1 MCLLVFLYGM
11 HFYSYTLLIG
21 QSESSCTFLL
31 LIKHLEVWSGPF
43 EYLTY
48 VNIYIWPS
56 FSGLMKQLGLI
67 IWSAEMLTIGK
78 VLFLNLKV
86 VRSYLKLTTSNKSLY
101 ESFKD
106 TQLKQVEHYFVYG
119 ISFFL
124 AFFLCGIKEK
134 FNRAPVIFLISQ
146 VHSMNIC

>member
-1 MCLLVFLYGM
+1 
-11 HFYSYTLLIG
+11 
-21 QSESSCTFLL
+21 
-31 LIKHLEVWSGPF
+31 
-43 EYLTY
+43 
-48 VNIYIWPS
+48 
-56 FSGLMKQLGLI
+56 MKQLGLI

-86 VRSYLKLTTSNKSLY
+86 VRSYLKLTSSNKSLY

-124 AFFLCGIKEK
+124 AFFLCGIKENLTEPQLFSLSVK
-134 FNRAPVIFLISQ
+134 FIQ
-146 VHSMNIC
+146 

>member
-1 MCLLVFLYGM
+1 
-11 HFYSYTLLIG
+11 
-21 QSESSCTFLL
+21 
-31 LIKHLEVWSGPF
+31 
-43 EYLTY
+43 
-48 VNIYIWPS
+48 
-56 FSGLMKQLGLI
+56 MKQLGLI

-134 FNRAPVIFLISQ
+134 FIRAPVIFLISQ